1 MENQKKELIYKDIE
15 VEYLNSL
22 VEKIQRARDIREQ
35 SHWQF
40 DNMNYSDWYKENY
53 LAAIGFVPP
62 RTNATDTEVTT
73 AFTNQKVKTLINILK
88 GFNYSL
94 DITSV
99 DKDNRIQV
107 EMGNVMEDLVKQT
120 KRNENDDLQ
129 KKGLRYKEMI
139 EQGDVFVEEYFNEK
153 QELKK
158 KPIGKF
164 TGNLNFDWT
173 EKLEKVLGK
182 AETRV
187 IPGLNFYP
195 GNISSPDMEE
205 QPYIFTVSNIS
216 YEEAKKIYGS
226 WDRFEFV
233 PCDLVSFNSSNYYGA
248 ILSLEQNTK
257 NRVEVVKYYDRW
269 NNEFMILLN
278 GVMMMPIKFPLTMIS
293 PSGDYPIAKGSLYP
307 RKDFF
312 YSKSLASDTKVLQQ
326 VIDSAFI
333 SMVWKNQYS
342 SRPSVVNNS
351 GRELPAEVYQGGL
364 ILGNIQNPELITTL
378 FPGIQITE
386 ADFSYFEL
394 INRLVEQ
401 NSFSSII
408 EGLGGQGETATQSI
422 QQQRN
427 SMKKIGNVID
437 GVVALES
444 KLYWLRIFNIL
455 LNYTE
460 NEGMKKTFRKII
472 TRVKKDGKDGYK
484 IFSFDAEKA
493 SQSPL
498 KTNVEANII
507 SRENLGEKVD
517 MVYIDPKY
525 YKDSIENTWIV
536 NVIPEA
542 STASELQKA
551 QLLELVNVV
560 ATFAPQ
566 EMNTNYIL
574 NRIISLSGED
584 PSKWLSQQQMPQN
597 PMDIMNK
604 AQERPTG
611 KIEDELRQ
619 GVTNQSK
626 SPSIN
631 TLQGT
636 V

>member
-73 AFTNQKVKTLINILK
+73 AFTNQKIKTLINILK

-205 QPYIFTVSNIS
+205 QPYVFTVSNIS
-216 YEEAKKIYGS
+216 YEEVKKIYGS

-233 PCDLVSFNSSNYYGA
+233 PCDLVSFNSLNYYGA

-257 NRVEVVKYYDRW
+257 NRVEVVKYYDKW

-333 SMVWKNQYS
+333 SMVWKNQ
-342 SRPSVVNNS
+342 
-351 GRELPAEVYQGGL
+351 
-364 ILGNIQNPELITTL
+364 
-378 FPGIQITE
+378 
-386 ADFSYFEL
+386 
-394 INRLVEQ
+394 
-401 NSFSSII
+401 
-408 EGLGGQGETATQSI
+408 
-422 QQQRN
+422 
-427 SMKKIGNVID
+427 
-437 GVVALES
+437 
-444 KLYWLRIFNIL
+444 
-455 LNYTE
+455 
-460 NEGMKKTFRKII
+460 
-472 TRVKKDGKDGYK
+472 
-484 IFSFDAEKA
+484 
-493 SQSPL
+493 
-498 KTNVEANII
+498 
-507 SRENLGEKVD
+507 
-517 MVYIDPKY
+517 
-525 YKDSIENTWIV
+525 
-536 NVIPEA
+536 
-542 STASELQKA
+542 
-551 QLLELVNVV
+551 
-560 ATFAPQ
+560 
-566 EMNTNYIL
+566 
-574 NRIISLSGED
+574 
-584 PSKWLSQQQMPQN
+584 
-597 PMDIMNK
+597 
-604 AQERPTG
+604 
-611 KIEDELRQ
+611 
-619 GVTNQSK
+619 
-626 SPSIN
+626 
-631 TLQGT
+631 
-636 V
+636 

>member
-525 YKDSIENTWIV
+525 YKDSIENTYSFRIT
-536 NVIPEA
+536 E
-542 STASELQKA
+542 ST
-551 QLLELVNVV
+551 
-560 ATFAPQ
+560 
-566 EMNTNYIL
+566 
-574 NRIISLSGED
+574 II
-584 PSKWLSQQQMPQN
+584 
-597 PMDIMNK
+597 
-604 AQERPTG
+604 RTC
-611 KIEDELRQ
+611 
-619 GVTNQSK
+619 
-626 SPSIN
+626 
-631 TLQGT
+631 
-636 V
+636 